1 MKQTLFV
8 ASGAAIGLLAALV
21 AVTCSKSDL
30 MTRAEAQSA
39 SPEGT
44 QSNGNMIM
52 GIGGSTNNQNDL
64 CWVLLKDRGKTRQG
78 DYDRYSLSLY
88 KANGQGVFDL
98 TDMREVSFDGK
109 LIQLNHPGHN
119 KDLTPQNI
127 KKKIDEQHRQ
137 EEQQQQLDDHPR
149 VQRDVTG
156 ATIAVTDGGDDKGKV
171 QGGGDFTQEVAGA
184 EPVLQI
190 DVAGKK
196 CGLEAVGRGSHH
208 RGEVRR

>member
-1 MKQTLFV
+1 MKQALFV
-8 ASGAAIGLLAALV
+8 VSGAAIGLLAALV

-30 MTRAEAQSA
+30 MARAEAQSA

-64 CWVLLKDRGKTRQG
+64 CWVLIKDRGKTRQG

-137 EEQQQQLDDHPR
+137 EEQQQQQPKPP
-149 VQRDVTG
+149 G
-156 ATIAVTDGGDDKGKV
+156 NN
-171 QGGGDFTQEVAGA
+171 
-184 EPVLQI
+184 
-190 DVAGKK
+190 
-196 CGLEAVGRGSHH
+196 
-208 RGEVRR
+208 